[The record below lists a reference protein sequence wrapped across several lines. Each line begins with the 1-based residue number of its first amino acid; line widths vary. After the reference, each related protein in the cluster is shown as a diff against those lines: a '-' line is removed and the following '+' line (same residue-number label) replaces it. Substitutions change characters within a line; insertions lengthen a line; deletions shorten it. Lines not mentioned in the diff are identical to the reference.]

1 MIKDAPTTES
11 RVRTVL
17 DAEGFDNETE
27 PCSAKLID
35 LGLDSLDLVELA
47 LAVEEEFSG
56 IEVHQDDE
64 RDWVTI
70 LDVVQYV
77 DQRTAK

>member
-27 PCSAKLID
+27 PCSAKLNFWVVCREFFAMI
-35 LGLDSLDLVELA
+35 G
-47 LAVEEEFSG
+47 LAVTVACIVQKLIAPHS
-56 IEVHQDDE
+56 V
-64 RDWVTI
+64 WV
-70 LDVVQYV
+70 L
-77 DQRTAK
+77 QRIPPH